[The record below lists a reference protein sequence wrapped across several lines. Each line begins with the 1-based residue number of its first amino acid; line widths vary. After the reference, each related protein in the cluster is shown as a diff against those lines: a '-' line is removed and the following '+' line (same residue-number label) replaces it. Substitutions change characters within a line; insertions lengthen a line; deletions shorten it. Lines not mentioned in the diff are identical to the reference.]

1 MKKVLLIIPAYNE
14 EKNLQSLIDRIRS
27 TSDDYDVAI
36 INDCSKDNT
45 SSKCRENN
53 ITVIDLP
60 VNLGIGGAVQTGYK
74 YAYYNNYDIAVQVD
88 GDGQHDPKYIKDV
101 VKGVNEG
108 NNFCIGS
115 RFIDKEGF
123 QSTFMRRIGIKYFT
137 MIIKLVTGLKI
148 TDPTSGFRACDR
160 NVMRYFVE
168 YYPQDYPEPETLVLL
183 RKQNYKIKEVPVI
196 MNERIGG
203 KSSINKLKS
212 IYYMIKVTMA
222 ILISA
227 INVD

>member
-1 MKKVLLIIPAYNE
+1 LSKVLIIIPAYNE
-14 EKNLQSLIDRIRS
+14 EKNLGKLIDKIKS
-27 TSDDYDVAI
+27 TSYDYDIVV
-36 INDCSKDNT
+36 INDCSKDRT
-45 SSKCRENN
+45 SEKCRENN

-60 VNLGIGGAVQTGYK
+60 ANLGIGGAVQTGYK

-88 GDGQHDPKYIKDV
+88 GDGQHNPKYIKNIV
-101 VKGVNEG
+101 EEVEKG

-137 MIIKLVTGLKI
+137 MIIRLITGFNI

-160 NVMRYFVE
+160 SVIKYFVE

-183 RKQNYKIKEVPVI
+183 SKNKYKIKEVPVV
-196 MNERIGG
+196 MDERNSG
-203 KSSINKLKS
+203 KSSIGRLKS

-222 ILISA
+222 VLISGA
-227 INVD
+227 NIN